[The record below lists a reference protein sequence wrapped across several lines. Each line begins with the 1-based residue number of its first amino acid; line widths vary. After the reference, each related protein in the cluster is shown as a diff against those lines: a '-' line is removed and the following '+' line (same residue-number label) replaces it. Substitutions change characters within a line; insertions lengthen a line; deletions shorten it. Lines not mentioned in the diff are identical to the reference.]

1 MIGTPPRILACG
13 EVLWDMFPQGPR
25 FGGAPANF
33 ACHAAL
39 LGARVSIFSAVGN
52 YTRGSQALGI
62 LKRFGLDTSLIK
74 TIPNATTGTVGVSVD
89 PAGKPTFKIHADSA
103 WDQLAW
109 AAENAHLI
117 EEFDAVYFGTL
128 AQRSEPSR
136 TAIRNVL
143 LAAKARGIPRV
154 LDINLR
160 SPFYDD
166 ALLRDSIALA
176 SVVKLS
182 DEEFPEVA
190 AACAIPMADSHE
202 ATLEALR
209 SSFSLDYI
217 AMTRGA
223 NGALLISRAGAAD
236 QRGIPTTVVDTVGAG
251 DAFTAALALGL
262 LRGRPDFE
270 IVEFACETGSA
281 ACRHAGGV
289 PEHGGGASPS
299 H

>member
-52 YTRGSQALGI
+52 DTRGSQALGI
-62 LKRFGLDTSLIK
+62 LKRFGLDTSLIN
-74 TIPNATTGTVGVSVD
+74 TSPNATTGTVGVSVD

-103 WDQLAW
+103 WDHLAW

-143 LAAKARGIPRV
+143 LAAKARGTPRV

-182 DEEFPEVA
+182 DEEFSEVA

-236 QRGIPTTVVDTVGAG
+236 QRGMPTTVV
-251 DAFTAALALGL
+251 GL

-270 IVEFACETGSA
+270 IVEFACKTGSA

-289 PEHGGGASPS
+289 PERGGGA
-299 H
+299 